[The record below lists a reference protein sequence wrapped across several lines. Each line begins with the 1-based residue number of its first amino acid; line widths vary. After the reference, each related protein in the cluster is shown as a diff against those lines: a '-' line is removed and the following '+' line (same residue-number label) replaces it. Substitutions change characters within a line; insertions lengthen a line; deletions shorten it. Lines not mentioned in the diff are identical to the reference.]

1 MSHADSVTTGGPTRP
16 STASSGALPGPAGG
30 TRLPDP
36 ATLSSG
42 FTEQVRR
49 TPDAVAV
56 AAGEHVLTYAE
67 LEDRVYA
74 LAARLAER
82 GVGPETTV
90 AVVLPRSVDLVVALH
105 AVLVA
110 GGAFVLL
117 DPAAA
122 QDRQR
127 RTLALAAPVL
137 LLTGADAPHPR
148 GTGVPVIRLDENAP
162 APAAEPAGPAA
173 DNPAY
178 LVVDLDG
185 PSAVVIGHRAAHANA
200 EWRARRFGVGEGDAV
215 LWHAP
220 LTSQL
225 AVGEVLLALQTG
237 ARLVVPDTD
246 ARGDAALLA
255 ATLHR
260 TEATAV
266 LLAPATLAA
275 LTELPEAERQLDA
288 LRVVLAT
295 GGPLSPRTAAAL
307 RMVSG
312 ATLWHSYSRPETGG
326 EMTAHEVT
334 GEDTEF
340 VPLGAPADDVELF
353 VLDHRLRPVG
363 EGEVGELYVSGVQL
377 ARGYAKR
384 TAATAAGFVANPAGP
399 LGDRMFATGDLV
411 RRTTTGDGYPAIEY
425 TGRRSGAAAPTP
437 GASPRRRGDTGL
449 PLSGELVLDEFENQ
463 AAATPFD
470 PALVFVP
477 ADAASATILTYGELD
492 RRTNQLARH
501 LLALEPAS
509 EATVLLAVPRGVEFV
524 LGLYAAL
531 KAGVAVVP
539 VPPGADLDA
548 LAGAV
553 APAAVLT
560 TAAAAPDPAG
570 PPVIALDRFA
580 GAGLSDEP
588 LAPAERRGPLVAD
601 HTALLLYPGGAGHG
615 VPVSHAALVH
625 RLVGMQTRHGF
636 DRDDVYLHRSATGG
650 PAELDGYLLPLR
662 VGATLILAAP
672 GESADNAYLTGL
684 IAGYGVTA
692 TDFTADRL
700 REFADHLR
708 RTGEAAA
715 VASLRTVAILGDPVP
730 ASVVRAFGAVSA
742 ARLHHN
748 YDRAEATVTLS
759 YPVVPAADAGETLPV
774 GVRDWNRRVYV
785 LDRRMRPASPGVN
798 GELYLAGTQLA
809 RGYRDAPADTADRF
823 VANPFGSPGERMFRT
838 GELARWETVGT
849 RAALVRL
856 GSVAGP
862 DPDPAAHRGASMHAR
877 IGGGIGTRVAEL
889 ARRYAVPPFAVVRA
903 AVTVLLAQIGG
914 TRDEQ
919 SRVLSA
925 SLAEMLCAEPD
936 PLVTS
941 AAATVSESC
950 AVTGPLGAVT
960 LSYLDTGDTFGMPGL
975 ELTAVEFDGPPA
987 PAGVQF
993 IVSSHTDPDGHLG
1006 LEIEYSTDLFDTDTA
1021 ARLLRRFARALGL
1034 LTNDPDASC
1043 GSFDLR
1049 SPAERAV
1056 GAPAL

>member
-1 MSHADSVTTGGPTRP
+1 MSHTDSVTTGGPTRP
-16 STASSGALPGPAGG
+16 STATLGDLPGPPGG
-30 TRLPDP
+30 HRRPDP
-36 ATLSSG
+36 ATLGSG

-49 TPDAVAV
+49 TPDAVAIT
-56 AAGEHVLTYAE
+56 AGEHTLTYAE
-67 LEDRVYA
+67 LEERVFA
-74 LAARLAER
+74 LAARLADR

-90 AVVLPRSVDLVVALH
+90 AVSLPRSVDLVVALH

-137 LLTGADAPHPR
+137 LLTGAGAPHPR
-148 GTGVPVIRLDENAP
+148 GTGVPVIELDHSVAT
-162 APAAEPAGPAA
+162 PAAEPAGPAA

-200 EWRARRFGVGEGDAV
+200 EWRARRFGTGEGDAV

-220 LTSQL
+220 LTSQH

-237 ARLVVPDTD
+237 ARLVIGDTD
-246 ARGDAALLA
+246 TRGDAALLA
-255 ATLHR
+255 ETLCRTAAT
-260 TEATAV
+260 TVV
-266 LLAPATLAA
+266 LTPAALTA

-288 LRVVLAT
+288 VDRILVT
-295 GGPLSPRTAAAL
+295 GGPLSARTAAAL

-334 GEDTEF
+334 GEDTDF

-353 VLDHRLRPVG
+353 VLDHRLRPVA
-363 EGEVGELYVSGVQL
+363 EGEIGELYVSGVQL

-384 TAATAAGFVANPAGP
+384 SAATAAGFVANPAGP
-399 LGDRMFATGDLV
+399 LGDRMLATGDLV
-411 RRTTTGDGYPAIEY
+411 RRTSTGDGYPALEY
-425 TGRRSGAAAPTP
+425 AGRGSGGT
-437 GASPRRRGDTGL
+437 ASDVTSASVRRGGTGL
-449 PLSGELVLDEFENQ
+449 PLAGELVLDEFENQ

-470 PALVFVP
+470 PALVSVP
-477 ADAASATILTYGELD
+477 TDAASATILTYGELD
-492 RRTNQLARH
+492 RRTNQLARG
-501 LLALEPAS
+501 LLALEPAP
-509 EATVLLAVPRGVEFV
+509 EASVLLAAPRGVEFV

-539 VPPGADLDA
+539 VAPGADLA
-548 LAGAV
+548 RCARSA
-553 APAAVLT
+553 APVAVLT
-560 TAAAAPDPAG
+560 VTGGARIAG
-570 PPVIALDRFA
+570 VPVIEIDRFA
-580 GAGLSDEP
+580 TTALSDEP
-588 LAPAERRGPLVAD
+588 LTPAERRVPLVAD
-601 HTALLLYPGGAGHG
+601 HPALLLHTGDTGHG
-615 VPVSHAALVH
+615 VPISHAALVH

-636 DRDDVYLHRSATGG
+636 DGADVYLHRSATGG

-672 GESADNAYLTGL
+672 GDSADNAYLTGL
-684 IAGYGVTA
+684 VAGYGVTA

-700 REFADHLR
+700 RDFADHLH
-708 RTGEAAA
+708 RTGAAAA
-715 VASLRTVAILGDPVP
+715 VASLRTVAVLGDPVP
-730 ASVVRAFGAVSA
+730 ASVVRAFGAVSG

-759 YPVVPAADAGETLPV
+759 YPMVLGADSGETLPV

-785 LDRRMRPASPGVN
+785 LDRRMRPASPGID

-809 RGYRDAPADTADRF
+809 RGYRDAPADTADHF
-823 VANPFGSPGERMFRT
+823 VANPFGTPGERMFRT
-838 GELARWETVGT
+838 GERARWETVGT

-856 GSVAGP
+856 GNLPGSTACDGT
-862 DPDPAAHRGASMHAR
+862 AHRGASMHAR
-877 IGGGIGTRVAEL
+877 IGGGIGTRVADL

-903 AVTVLLAQIGG
+903 AVTVLLAQLGG
-914 TRDEQ
+914 LRGEQ

-925 SLAEMLCAEPD
+925 SLADILCAEPD
-936 PLVTS
+936 PLITS
-941 AAATVSESC
+941 AAASVSESC
-950 AVTGPLGAVT
+950 AMAGPLGAVT

-987 PAGVQF
+987 PAGIQF

-1034 LTNDPDASC
+1034 LTNHPDASC